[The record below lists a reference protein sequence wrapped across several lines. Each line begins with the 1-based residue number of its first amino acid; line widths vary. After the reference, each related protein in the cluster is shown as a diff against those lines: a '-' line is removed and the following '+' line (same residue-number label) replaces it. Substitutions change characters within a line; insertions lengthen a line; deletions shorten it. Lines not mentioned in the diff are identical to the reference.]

1 MYDIS
6 LQTRYIV
13 QPKTTKNTYQND
25 VSPLGAFKGLSNN
38 KKIINTIQTDTD
50 STDGTDGT
58 DSTDSTEIE
67 PKIYNMTDTRVPN
80 YTKKAIMD
88 YQRRKYASGDEEYR
102 RKMSEKAKRYY
113 QRKKAKKEAL
123 EQSMISV

>member
-25 VSPLGAFKGLSNN
+25 VSNN
-38 KKIINTIQTDTD
+38 KKIVRKVSATINTIQTDTD
-50 STDGTDGT
+50 STDGT

-67 PKIYNMTDTRVPN
+67 PKIYNMTETRVPN

>member
-25 VSPLGAFKGLSNN
+25 DIKN
-38 KKIINTIQTDTD
+38 KKNVVIDTIQEVNVADTLRTD
-50 STDGTDGT
+50 SIQDV
-58 DSTDSTEIE
+58 EIIEIDKE

-123 EQSMISV
+123 EQSMISVST

>member
-1 MYDIS
+1 MYDIT
-6 LQTRYIV
+6 LQTTYKV
-13 QPKTTKNTYQND
+13 LQPKTTKYTYHND
-25 VSPLGAFKGLSNN
+25 VSDSI
-38 KKIINTIQTDTD
+38 KIEIDTD
-50 STDGTDGT
+50 SIQDVEII
-58 DSTDSTEIE
+58 EIE
-67 PKIYNMTDTRVPN
+67 PKIYNMTETRVPN

>member
-13 QPKTTKNTYQND
+13 QPKTTKYTYHID
-25 VSPLGAFKGLSNN
+25 DIKN
-38 KKIINTIQTDTD
+38 KKNVVIDTIQEVNVADTLRTD
-50 STDGTDGT
+50 SIQDV
-58 DSTDSTEIE
+58 EIIEIDKE

-123 EQSMISV
+123 EQSMISVST